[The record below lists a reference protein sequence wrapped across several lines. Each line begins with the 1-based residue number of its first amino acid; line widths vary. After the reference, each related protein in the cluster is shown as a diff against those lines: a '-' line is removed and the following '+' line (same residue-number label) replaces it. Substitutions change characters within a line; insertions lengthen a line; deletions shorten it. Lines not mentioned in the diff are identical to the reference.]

1 MKKYLVVIMAVLMA
15 LCLCACGKSEAV
27 KAAEEKIAAIG
38 EVTLDSEKRISAAEK
53 AVEKLS
59 DDELKQLDKAEE
71 LKKAREKYERLVESK
86 AAVVDSLIVQIGE
99 VTIESEEKIEAARQE
114 YDAVPASVK
123 SRVKG
128 LTELESAENMLIML
142 RAQRVG
148 NLIDQIGEVTLE
160 SADKIN
166 AAQQAFNRLKKN
178 EKAQV
183 KNVSRLTRAREEF
196 AALQKQEKEAK
207 HAEALKLLDNM
218 RLDEDKVRHLKFYY
232 PSIWRVNQNETWI
245 ADKRCFIL
253 PYIGMD
259 DHGGVWMR
267 VVYNFTNDDWVFFKK
282 ITVAADEKRYYR
294 SFEDYDIVHDVDG
307 GVREYIDIDGVSDV
321 EMLLAIANS
330 KETIVRFEGD
340 EFVYDFIVK
349 EIDKRAIR
357 EVLLVY
363 ETFRYGS
370 ITFPNKLHR

>member
-38 EVTLDSEKRISAAEK
+38 DVTLDSEKRISAAEK

-142 RAQRVG
+142 RAQRVD

-207 HAEALKLLDNM
+207 RTEALKLLGNM

>member
-38 EVTLDSEKRISAAEK
+38 AVTLDSEKRISAAEK

-142 RAQRVG
+142 RAQRVD

-207 HAEALKLLDNM
+207 RAEALKLLGNM

-267 VVYNFTNDDWVFFKK
+267 VVYNFTDDDWVFFKK

-294 SFEDYDIVHDVDG
+294 SFEDYDIVRDVDG

-330 KETIVRFEGD
+330 KETIVRFEGE

>member
-15 LCLCACGKSEAV
+15 LCLCACGKTEAV

-142 RAQRVG
+142 RAQRVD

-207 HAEALKLLDNM
+207 HAEALKLLENM

>member
-142 RAQRVG
+142 RAQRVD

-207 HAEALKLLDNM
+207 HAEALKLLENM

-267 VVYNFTNDDWVFFKK
+267 VVYNFTDDDWVFFKK

-307 GVREYIDIDGVSDV
+307 DVREYIDIDGVSDV

>member
-142 RAQRVG
+142 RAQRVD

-207 HAEALKLLDNM
+207 RTEALKLLENM

>member
-38 EVTLDSEKRISAAEK
+38 DVTLDSEKRISAAEK

-128 LTELESAENMLIML
+128 LTELESAENMLIVL
-142 RAQRVG
+142 RAQRVD

-166 AAQQAFNRLKKN
+166 ADQQAFNRLKKN

-207 HAEALKLLDNM
+207 RTEALKLLGNM

>member
-38 EVTLDSEKRISAAEK
+38 DVTLDSEKRISAAEK

-142 RAQRVG
+142 RAQRVD

-196 AALQKQEKEAK
+196 AALQKREKEAK
-207 HAEALKLLDNM
+207 RTEALKLLGNM

>member
-38 EVTLDSEKRISAAEK
+38 DVTLDSEKRISAAEK

-207 HAEALKLLDNM
+207 RTEALKLLGNM

>member
-38 EVTLDSEKRISAAEK
+38 DVTLDSEKRNSAAEK

-142 RAQRVG
+142 RVQRVD

-207 HAEALKLLDNM
+207 RTEALKLLGNM

>member
-38 EVTLDSEKRISAAEK
+38 DVTLDSEKRISAAEK

-196 AALQKQEKEAK
+196 AALQKREKEAK
-207 HAEALKLLDNM
+207 RAEALKLLGNM

-232 PSIWRVNQNETWI
+232 PKAWRFNSYGNWI
-245 ADKRCFIL
+245 ADTRCFIL

-259 DHGGVWMR
+259 DNGNIWMR
-267 VVYNFTNDDWVFFKK
+267 VVYNFTDDDWVFFKK

>member
-38 EVTLDSEKRISAAEK
+38 DVTLDSEKRISAAEK

-99 VTIESEEKIEAARQE
+99 GTIESEEKIEAARQE

-142 RAQRVG
+142 RAQRVD

-207 HAEALKLLDNM
+207 RTEALKLLGNM

>member
-38 EVTLDSEKRISAAEK
+38 DVTLDSEKRISAAEK

-142 RAQRVG
+142 RAQRVD

-207 HAEALKLLDNM
+207 HAEALKLLENM

>member
-38 EVTLDSEKRISAAEK
+38 DVTLDSEKRISAAEK

-142 RAQRVG
+142 RAQRVD

-207 HAEALKLLDNM
+207 RTEALKLLGNM

-330 KETIVRFEGD
+330 KETIVRFGGD

>member
-38 EVTLDSEKRISAAEK
+38 DVTLDSEKRISAAEK

-128 LTELESAENMLIML
+128 LTELESAENALIQL
-142 RAQRVG
+142 RAQGVEG
-148 NLIDQIGEVTLE
+148 LIDQIGEVTLE
-160 SADKIN
+160 SAEKIN
-166 AAQQAFNRLKKN
+166 AAQQAFEQLT
-178 EKAQV
+178 EKEKGKV
-183 KNVSRLTRAREEF
+183 KNASLLNQAEEK
-196 AALQKQEKEAK
+196 LEKEAK
-207 HAEALKLLDNM
+207 RAEALKLLGNM

-253 PYIGMD
+253 PYIGRD

>member
-38 EVTLDSEKRISAAEK
+38 DVTLDSEKRISAAEK

-196 AALQKQEKEAK
+196 AALQKREKEAK
-207 HAEALKLLDNM
+207 RTEALKLLGNM

>member
-38 EVTLDSEKRISAAEK
+38 DVTLDSEKRISAAEK

-142 RAQRVG
+142 RAQRVD

-166 AAQQAFNRLKKN
+166 ADQQAFNRLKKN

-207 HAEALKLLDNM
+207 RTEALKLLGNM

>member
-142 RAQRVG
+142 RAQRVD

-207 HAEALKLLDNM
+207 RAEALKLLENM

-294 SFEDYDIVHDVDG
+294 SFEDYDIVRDVDG

-330 KETIVRFEGD
+330 KETIVRFEGE

>member
-1 MKKYLVVIMAVLMA
+1 MKKYFVVIMAVLMA

-142 RAQRVG
+142 RAQRVD

-207 HAEALKLLDNM
+207 HAEALKLLENM

>member
-142 RAQRVG
+142 RAQRVD

-207 HAEALKLLDNM
+207 HAEALKLLENM

>member
-142 RAQRVG
+142 RAQRVD

-207 HAEALKLLDNM
+207 RAEALKLLGNM

-267 VVYNFTNDDWVFFKK
+267 VVYNFTDDDWVFFKK

-294 SFEDYDIVHDVDG
+294 SFEDYDIVRDVDG

-330 KETIVRFEGD
+330 KETIVRFEGE

>member
-38 EVTLDSEKRISAAEK
+38 AVTLDSEKRISAAEK

-142 RAQRVG
+142 RAQRVD

-207 HAEALKLLDNM
+207 RAEALKLLGNM

-267 VVYNFTNDDWVFFKK
+267 VVYNFTDDDWVFFKK

-294 SFEDYDIVHDVDG
+294 SFEDYDIVRDVDG

-330 KETIVRFEGD
+330 KETIVRFEGE

-357 EVLLVY
+357 GVLLVY

>member
-86 AAVVDSLIVQIGE
+86 APVVDSLIVQIGE

-142 RAQRVG
+142 RAQRVD

-196 AALQKQEKEAK
+196 AALQKREKEAK
-207 HAEALKLLDNM
+207 RTEALKLLGNM